1 MQRYKPMTFL
11 PTQDKKG
18 RGKKACRHSESGP
31 PLLLHKVR
39 RTAAAK
45 AESNL
50 VAHTPPTAFDIHKE
64 REPLFPQSFISGVKD
79 QKRIPAK
86 SVFQRIV
93 DTASNS
99 SGA

>member
-1 MQRYKPMTFL
+1 MQRYKLMTFL

-18 RGKKACRHSESGP
+18 RGKKPVATPKAALHCC
-31 PLLLHKVR
+31 HKVR

-64 REPLFPQSFISGVKD
+64 REPFFPQSFISGVKD

>member
-18 RGKKACRHSESGP
+18 RGKKPVATP
-31 PLLLHKVR
+31 
-39 RTAAAK
+39 K

-64 REPLFPQSFISGVKD
+64 REPFFPQSFISGVKD

>member
-18 RGKKACRHSESGP
+18 RGKKP
-31 PLLLHKVR
+31 
-39 RTAAAK
+39 
-45 AESNL
+45 
-50 VAHTPPTAFDIHKE
+50 AFDIHKE
-64 REPLFPQSFISGVKD
+64 REPFFPQSFISGVKD

>member
-1 MQRYKPMTFL
+1 MTFL
-11 PTQDKKG
+11 PTQDKN
-18 RGKKACRHSESGP
+18 SESGP

-64 REPLFPQSFISGVKD
+64 REPFFPQSFISGVKD

>member
-18 RGKKACRHSESGP
+18 RGKKPVATPKAALHCCCTRSEGQ
-31 PLLLHKVR
+31 LR
-39 RTAAAK
+39 Q

-64 REPLFPQSFISGVKD
+64 REPFFPQSFISGVKD